1 VGDPE
6 LWTTL
11 VDPNQLENVL
21 LNLVINA
28 RDAMPGGG
36 RLIIRTDNQQIEG
49 EMALTCDLA
58 PGSYVCLSVT
68 DTGTGMTPDIIARVF
83 DPFYT
88 TKPIGQGTGLGLSMI
103 YGFVQQSGGRIQI
116 RSAPGEGTTMSLY
129 LPRDRPAGHT
139 VPPVIPAA
147 ASVPSA
153 QPTTILVVD
162 DEPNIRMLVAEV
174 LRGRGFA
181 VIEAGEAASALI
193 KLRSS
198 AQIDLLVT
206 DVGLPGG
213 MNGRQLA
220 EIARVLRPDMKVL
233 FVTGYA
239 ETALVADRTMPPGM
253 EILAKPFRMLELA
266 GRINRLIGQD
276 AGALGM
282 ATQSFG

>member
-1 VGDPE
+1 
-6 LWTTL
+6 
-11 VDPNQLENVL
+11 
-21 LNLVINA
+21 
-28 RDAMPGGG
+28 
-36 RLIIRTDNQQIEG
+36 
-49 EMALTCDLA
+49 
-58 PGSYVCLSVT
+58 
-68 DTGTGMTPDIIARVF
+68 MTPDIIARVF